1 MRFLPN
7 LYYLLLV
14 DWEFFAKTREMFDRP
29 GKICRSVF
37 IVAMWRA
44 IHDRDSYASQIHY
57 SYFSDFVNTPFPKK
71 GSGSYCLLP
80 SAFWLLS
87 PAFFSVSSS
96 LVLEILHRKTRGKPL
111 TTDLGRNAAAATVA
125 LSDL

>member
-1 MRFLPN
+1 MAFFRN

-14 DWEFFAKTREMFDRP
+14 DWEFFAQTKEMFDRP
-29 GKICRSVF
+29 GKICRSVC

-44 IHDRDSYASQIHY
+44 IHDRDSYASQIQSAY
-57 SYFSDFVNTPFPKK
+57 LSNFVNTQFPEK

-87 PAFFSVSSS
+87 PAFFPVSSS
-96 LVLEILHRKTRGKPL
+96 LLLEILHK
-111 TTDLGRNAAAATVA
+111 
-125 LSDL
+125 